1 MTGAAV
7 AALPAVSYDSQR
19 PSATLLSSRERE
31 NREGGTCA
39 ANTPNVCVFEFFVIL
54 RVAGGQFGKA
64 CSAVVEPLEMWTTT
78 KTTKY
83 GVGEFS

>member
-7 AALPAVSYDSQR
+7 AALPAVSYNSQR
-19 PSATLLSSRERE
+19 PSATLLGSRERE

-54 RVAGGQFGKA
+54 RVVGGSLARDVAPSSSRSRCGRRQKQPNTA
-64 CSAVVEPLEMWTTT
+64 SVS
-78 KTTKY
+78 
-83 GVGEFS
+83 FS